1 MVSNLLLSGQK
12 LTGQPIAIMNK
23 KILGLTLG
31 LALFGAALSASAQ
44 NVLSDLFDNN
54 GFTTQLTAPYVGS
67 MTLTYDGAPLAA
79 NTTYMLT
86 DIPDYQFAIS
96 ITGTD
101 NNTYAFD
108 NASLAAG
115 SANLSAIEIIPL
127 ASGGFL
133 FSNTSSNPYPGN
145 SQGGSA
151 DFDNADG
158 SFLTTAP
165 PGFFSGYPDA
175 ITDGYSFYVFG
186 NNGGETTLA
195 MGDYGSGIEP
205 APEPTTLALAGLG
218 GLSLLLIRRR
228 K

>member
-1 MVSNLLLSGQK
+1 MVNLK
-12 LTGQPIAIMNK
+12 LQHNK
-23 KILGLTLG
+23 KNMKTIKTKLLKLTLG
-31 LALFGAALSASAQ
+31 LALLGAVTSATAQ
-44 NVLSDLFDNN
+44 SVLQDLFDNN

-101 NNTYAFD
+101 NNTYTFD

-133 FSNTSSNPYPGN
+133 FSNTQSTPGN
-145 SQGGSA
+145 SHGGSA
-151 DFDNADG
+151 DFSNVDG

-165 PGFFSGYPDA
+165 PGFFSGFPDA
-175 ITDGYSFYVFG
+175 IANGYSFYVFG
-186 NNGGETTLA
+186 NNEGETTLSQ
-195 MGDYGSGIEP
+195 GDYGSGIAP
-205 APEPTTLALAGLG
+205 VPEPTTLALAGLG
-218 GLSLLLIRRR
+218 GLSLMAFRRR

>member
-1 MVSNLLLSGQK
+1 M
-12 LTGQPIAIMNK
+12 IMKNQ
-23 KILGLTLG
+23 ILRFTLG

-54 GFTTQLTAPYVGS
+54 GFTSQLTSPYIGS
-67 MTLTYDGAPLAA
+67 MTLTYDGSALAP

-86 DIPDYQFAIS
+86 AIPNYQFDIS
-96 ITGTD
+96 ITGT
-101 NNTYAFD
+101 NGITYTFD

-115 SANLSAIEIIPL
+115 SPNLSTIEILPL

-133 FSNTSSNPYPGN
+133 FSNTQSTPAN
-145 SQGGSA
+145 SYGGSA
-151 DFDNADG
+151 DFNNVDG

-175 ITDGYSFYVFG
+175 IANGYSFYYLG
-186 NNGGETTLA
+186 IGSGAGTIEAN
-195 MGDYGSGIEP
+195 GDYGSGIAP
-205 APEPTTLALAGLG
+205 APEPTTLALVGLG
-218 GLSLLLIRRR
+218 GLGLLLFRRR